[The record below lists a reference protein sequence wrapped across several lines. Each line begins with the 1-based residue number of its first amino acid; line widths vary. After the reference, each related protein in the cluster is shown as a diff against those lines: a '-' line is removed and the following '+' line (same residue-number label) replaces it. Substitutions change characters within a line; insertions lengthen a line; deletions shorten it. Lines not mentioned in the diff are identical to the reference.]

1 MSSKLF
7 NTFFKWFLS
16 IVEQNIVPDFI
27 LRFGIR
33 YLLSLRLNDLTL
45 PLSSQLATKQT
56 FVSDLKSLPV
66 AIQTDTANEQ
76 HYEIPTD
83 YFLLVLGPRL
93 KYSSCLFKEGRGSLQ
108 EAEESMLELCC
119 ERGEMQNGQRVL
131 ELGCGWGSMCL
142 YLAEKYPDSEITAVS
157 NSSTQKEFIDSQA
170 KAKGFKN
177 LTVVTADVVDLIP
190 SEENGIGKFDRVV
203 SIEMF
208 EHMKNYEVLLS
219 RISEWLKPNGKLFVH
234 YFCHKS
240 LAYHF
245 LDENETDWMTRY
257 FFSGGT
263 MPSLDLMLYF
273 QQNLKI
279 EQMWYVNGTHYSK
292 TLEAWLKKQDR
303 VSNQVKEIFVGT
315 YGKDQALKWLVYWRL
330 FYLACSELFNYDK
343 GEQWGVGHYLFT
355 KK

>member
-119 ERGEMQNGQRVL
+119 ERGELQNGQWVL
-131 ELGCGWGSMCL
+131 VLGCGWGSMCL

-355 KK
+355 KQ